1 MLFNQVPI
9 RDKIVTGINGFRSGV
24 LEKNREFLHTFDRI
38 GQYFV
43 MSEGAPD
50 EICTVFVVD
59 GKRRVETGFG
69 LVY

>member
-1 MLFNQVPI
+1 M
-9 RDKIVTGINGFRSGV
+9 NGFRSGV